1 MEQDK
6 MNLNEQ
12 NEELKEQTSAE
23 NPAEKPVEEPVEQEA
38 ETDEVAEENNADE
51 KAETIGGASAEPASQ
66 KKPTARKLKHG
77 GVTTLMTVIFIAVV
91 VVVNVIFGAL
101 TKRFPSMNLDLTAQ
115 KLNTLSDQALEVA
128 KGVEQETNLYLIG
141 SEEAYLQNRLG
152 AAYAQEGMDYS
163 QVATL
168 AEKLQE
174 VNRNIHMEFIDP
186 DTNPKFISDHA
197 EDGLTSGCVLVETES
212 RHRVLDI
219 SDFFAWD
226 TSSTTYQQT
235 IVSQVDSALARAL
248 ELVNM
253 QDVPLIAVATGHNE
267 MLDSSALSAFNELME
282 RQNFEVRQ
290 FDMLTEEIPEQTQ
303 VLMIPTP
310 QTDYTTEEIEKLHAY
325 LDDETHDMHKTILTL
340 FHTTQDKLPKLES
353 FLEEWGFS
361 LSAGRVEE
369 TDANRM
375 IAASPG
381 FMLVNAD
388 QSKVLTTGEYRNLVI
403 RESRPMSLLF
413 SNNNNIAAYPLWT
426 TADSAYAYSGESS
439 EGDPETGVQIAAAMA
454 DTYQTFAGDN
464 WRRSVIVFGTSYVFT
479 DRFITATAYGDANY
493 IRDLLQY
500 ATGTDGSQVTV
511 QTKQV
516 QTRVLDVSASQSTVL
531 LLGLGV
537 FTIGIPLVIVIW
549 GLVVFLRRRHL

>member
-6 MNLNEQ
+6 MNLGEQ
-12 NEELKEQTSAE
+12 NEELKEQT
-23 NPAEKPVEEPVEQEA
+23 PAEEAVEQEA
-38 ETDEVAEENNADE
+38 
-51 KAETIGGASAEPASQ
+51 AETSVEEAVEQEAVTEEATAEPASQ
-66 KKPTARKLKHG
+66 EKASPKKVPQKNGRANKMKRG
-77 GVTTLMTVIFIAVV
+77 GVTTVMTVIFLAIAVAI
-91 VVVNVIFGAL
+91 NVIVGAL
-101 TKRFPSMNLDLTAQ
+101 TERFPSMNLDLTAQ
-115 KLNTLSDQALEVA
+115 KLNTLSDQAMEVA
-128 KGVEQETNLYLIG
+128 KSVENETHIYLIG
-141 SEEAYLQNRLG
+141 SEEAYRQNRLG

-168 AEKLQE
+168 SEKLQE
-174 VNRNIHMEFIDP
+174 ANRNIHMEFIDP

-197 EDGLTSGCVLVETES
+197 EDGLTSGCVLIETEA

-219 SDFFAWD
+219 NDLFAPRINQ
-226 TSSTTYQQT
+226 TTYQQE

-253 QDVPLIAVATGHNE
+253 QHVPLIAMATGHNE
-267 MLDSSALSAFNELME
+267 MMTTGMMASFIELME
-282 RQNFEVRQ
+282 RQNFEVRE
-290 FDMLTEEIPEQTQ
+290 FNMLTEDIPEETQ

-325 LDDETHDMHKTILTL
+325 LDDETHDMHRTILAT

-388 QSKVLTTGEYRNLVI
+388 QNKVLTTGEYRNLAI

-426 TADSAYAYSGESS
+426 TADTAYAYVDESS
-439 EGDPETGVQIAAAMA
+439 AENPETGVQIAAAMA
-454 DTYQTFAGDN
+454 DTYKTFAKNN
-464 WRRSVIVFGTSYVFT
+464 WRRSVIVFGTSFVFT
-479 DRFITATAYGDANY
+479 DDFIKASAYSDSTY
-493 IRDLLQY
+493 IRDLMQY

-516 QTRVLDVSASQSTVL
+516 QTRVRDVSASQSTVM
-531 LLGLGV
+531 LLGIGV
-537 FTIGIPLVIVIW
+537 FTIGLPLLIVIL
-549 GLVVFLRRRHL
+549 GLAVFLKRRHL